1 MSKKFKLI
9 PLVAALYSGLLFA
22 SDVADVAD
30 VVTAKDLPVLT
41 QESQHSTASK
51 RVTNLFTRAHYKP
64 IRFDDAL
71 SSKVYDRYIESL
83 DFNKSVFLAA
93 DIASFEQYRNQ
104 FDNALTTGKLDF
116 TFDIFNLSM
125 KRRFE
130 RYEYSLSL
138 LEKEMTFDEA
148 DEYYFDREDA
158 DWAKTQDELDELW
171 RERVKYDALRLKMTG
186 KDWAGIKKV
195 LTKRYHN
202 AQRRL
207 VQTNSEDA
215 FQIVMNSFARS
226 IEAHTS
232 YLSPRRAE
240 QFKMDMDLE
249 LEGIGAVLSYDEDYT
264 VIRSLVPGGP
274 ADKSEQIKADDRI
287 IGVAQDQE
295 EFVDVIGWRLDDV
308 VDLIK
313 GPKGTKVRLQYLK
326 GVDDHGAPKVVE
338 IVRDKIRLE
347 DRAAKS
353 EVFEAQYSDLTSK
366 IGVIEIPGFYN
377 NLSKD
382 VKVELAK
389 LKEAKVDGII
399 IDLRQN
405 GGGSLY
411 EATQLSGLFFDQGP
425 VVQIHTLNNRIEEQ
439 KDRDGVTFY
448 DGPLTV
454 LVDRY
459 SASASEI
466 FAAAMQ
472 DYGRAVVIGEQT
484 FGKGTVQQH
493 KGLGRAYDLYDN
505 PLGSVQYTIAK
516 FYRINGGSTQHK
528 GVIPDISFP
537 SAIDPAEWG
546 ESQEDNALPWD
557 SIIRAK
563 YTSVDDL
570 HAAIAYLSKAHDER
584 IKSEPEFNYVFED
597 ITRYKEEKD
606 RKTIS
611 LVEAQRIKEKDEG
624 EARALVRTNERLVRL
639 GEKPVENL
647 DDVPDVLDDLDPFL
661 EEAALITQDYI
672 KFGRVAK
679 K

>member
-1 MSKKFKLI
+1 MSKKFTLI
-9 PLVAALYSGLLFA
+9 PLVAALFSGSLFA
-22 SDVADVAD
+22 AVEA
-30 VVTAKDLPVLT
+30 VTIDDLPQLK
-41 QESQHSTASK
+41 QESQHGTASK
-51 RVTNLFTRAHYKP
+51 RVASLFARSHYTP
-64 IRFDDAL
+64 VRFNDEL

-83 DFNKSVFLAA
+83 DFNKSVFLAS
-93 DIASFEQYRNQ
+93 DIASFEQYRDD
-104 FDNALTTGKLDF
+104 FDNAITTGKLDF
-116 TFDIFNLSM
+116 TFDIFNLSL

-130 RYEYSLSL
+130 RYEYSLTL
-138 LEKEMTFDEA
+138 LEKEMTFDKE
-148 DEYYFDREDA
+148 DEYFFDREDSA
-158 DWAKTQDELDELW
+158 WPVSQAELDEIW

-186 KDWAGIKKV
+186 KDWEGIKEV
-195 LTKRYHN
+195 LTKRYKN
-202 AQRRL
+202 AEKRL
-207 VQTNSEDA
+207 VQSNSEDA
-215 FQIVMNSFARS
+215 FQIVMNSLARS

-249 LEGIGAVLSYDEDYT
+249 LEGIGAVLSPDEDYT

-274 ADKSEQIKADDRI
+274 ADKTDQIKADDRI
-287 IGVAQDQE
+287 IGVAQDGE

-326 GVDDHGAPKVVE
+326 GVDAHGAPKVVE
-338 IVRDKIRLE
+338 ITRDKIRLE

-353 EVFEAQYSDLTSK
+353 EVFEAKYSDLTSK
-366 IGVIEIPGFYN
+366 VGVIEIPGFYN

-389 LKEAKVDGII
+389 LKEEKVDGII

-439 KDRDGVTFY
+439 KDRDGITYY

-472 DYGRAVVIGEQT
+472 DYGRAVIIGEQT

-505 PLGSVQYTIAK
+505 ALGSVQYTIAK

-537 SAIDPAEWG
+537 SAIDPAQWG
-546 ESQEDNALPWD
+546 ESKQDNALPWD
-557 SIIRAK
+557 SIVKAK
-563 YTSVDDL
+563 YKKLGNLTP
-570 HAAIAYLSKAHDER
+570 IITYLEKQHEVR
-584 IKSEPEFNYVFED
+584 IKSEPEFGYVFSD
-597 ITRYKEEKD
+597 ITLYNEEKD

-611 LVEAQRIKEKDEG
+611 LVEADRIKEKDEG
-624 EARALVRTNERLVRL
+624 EARALVRTNERLKRL
-639 GEKPVENL
+639 GKEPVENL
-647 DDVPDVLDDLDPFL
+647 DDLPQVIEELDPFL

-672 KFGRVAK
+672 NYGRIAK

>member
-1 MSKKFKLI
+1 MSKKFTLI
-9 PLVAALYSGLLFA
+9 PLVAALFSGSLFA
-22 SDVADVAD
+22 SVEA
-30 VVTAKDLPVLT
+30 AKLEDLPVLK

-51 RVTNLFTRAHYKP
+51 RVANLFARSHYTP
-64 IRFDDAL
+64 VRFNDGL

-83 DFNKSVFLAA
+83 DFNKSVFLAS
-93 DIASFEQYRNQ
+93 DIAAFEKYRND
-104 FDNALTTGKLDF
+104 FDNAITTGKLGF
-116 TFDIFNLSM
+116 TFDIFNLSL

-130 RYEYSLSL
+130 RYDYSLSL
-138 LEKEMTFDEA
+138 LDKEMTFDKD
-148 DEYYFDREDA
+148 DEYFFDREDSA
-158 DWAKTQDELDELW
+158 WPASQAELDEIW

-186 KDWAGIKKV
+186 KDWEGIKEV
-195 LTKRYHN
+195 LTKRYKN
-202 AQRRL
+202 AQKRL

-215 FQIVMNSFARS
+215 FQIVMNSLARS

-249 LEGIGAVLSYDEDYT
+249 LEGIGAVLTPDEDYT

-274 ADKSEQIKADDRI
+274 ADKTEQLKADDKI
-287 IGVAQDQE
+287 IGVAQDQK

-326 GVDDHGAPKVVE
+326 GSDAHGTPKVVE
-338 IVRDKIRLE
+338 ITRDKIRLE

-353 EVFEAQYSDLTSK
+353 EVFEASYSNLTSK

-389 LKEAKVDGII
+389 LKEENVDGII

-439 KDRDGVTFY
+439 KDRDGITYY

-472 DYGRAVVIGEQT
+472 DYGRAVIIGEQT

-505 PLGSVQYTIAK
+505 DLGSVQYTIAK

-546 ESQEDNALPWD
+546 ESKQDNALPWD
-557 SIIRAK
+557 SIVRAK
-563 YTSVDDL
+563 YNRQGNLTPV
-570 HAAIAYLSKAHDER
+570 ITYLEKQHEVR
-584 IKSEPEFNYVFED
+584 IKSEPEFGYVFDD
-597 ITRYKEEKD
+597 IARYNEEKD

-611 LVEAQRIKEKDEG
+611 LVEADRIKEKDEN
-624 EARALVRTNERLVRL
+624 EARTLARTNERLKRL
-639 GEKPVENL
+639 GKEPIENL
-647 DDVPDVLDDLDPFL
+647 DDVPEVIEELDPFL

-672 KFGRVAK
+672 NFGRIAK

>member
-1 MSKKFKLI
+1 MSKKFTLI
-9 PLVAALYSGLLFA
+9 PLVAALFSGSLFA
-22 SDVADVAD
+22 AVEA
-30 VVTAKDLPVLT
+30 VTIDDLPQLK
-41 QESQHSTASK
+41 QESQHGTASK
-51 RVTNLFTRAHYKP
+51 RVASLFARSHYTP
-64 IRFDDAL
+64 VRFNDEL

-83 DFNKSVFLAA
+83 DFNKSVFLAS
-93 DIASFEQYRNQ
+93 DIASFEQYRDD
-104 FDNALTTGKLDF
+104 FDNAITTGKLDF
-116 TFDIFNLSM
+116 TFDIFNLSL

-130 RYEYSLSL
+130 RYEYSLTL
-138 LEKEMTFDEA
+138 LEKEMTFDKE
-148 DEYYFDREDA
+148 DEYFFDREDSA
-158 DWAKTQDELDELW
+158 WPVSQAELDEIW

-186 KDWAGIKKV
+186 KDWEGIKEV
-195 LTKRYHN
+195 LTKRYKN
-202 AQRRL
+202 AEKRL
-207 VQTNSEDA
+207 VQSNSEDA
-215 FQIVMNSFARS
+215 FQIVMNSLARS

-249 LEGIGAVLSYDEDYT
+249 LEGIGAVLSPDEDYT

-274 ADKSEQIKADDRI
+274 ADKTDQIKADDRI
-287 IGVAQDQE
+287 IGVAQDGE

-326 GVDDHGAPKVVE
+326 GVDAHGAPKVVE
-338 IVRDKIRLE
+338 ITRDKIRLE

-353 EVFEAQYSDLTSK
+353 EVFEAKYSDLTSK
-366 IGVIEIPGFYN
+366 VGVIEIPGFYN

-389 LKEAKVDGII
+389 LKEEKVEGII

-439 KDRDGVTFY
+439 KDRDGITYY

-472 DYGRAVVIGEQT
+472 DYGRAVIIGEQT

-505 PLGSVQYTIAK
+505 ALGSVQYTIAK

-546 ESQEDNALPWD
+546 ESKQDNALPWD
-557 SIIRAK
+557 SIVKAK
-563 YTSVDDL
+563 YKKLGNLTP
-570 HAAIAYLSKAHDER
+570 IITYLEKQHEVR
-584 IKSEPEFNYVFED
+584 IKSEPEFGYVFSD
-597 ITRYKEEKD
+597 ITLYNEEKD

-611 LVEAQRIKEKDEG
+611 LVEATRIKEKDEG
-624 EARALVRTNERLVRL
+624 EARALVRTNERLKRL
-639 GEKPVENL
+639 GKEPVENL
-647 DDVPDVLDDLDPFL
+647 DDLPEVIEELDPFL

-672 KFGRVAK
+672 NYGRIAK

>member
-1 MSKKFKLI
+1 MSKQFPLI
-9 PLVAALYSGLLFA
+9 PLVAALFSGSLFA
-22 SDVADVAD
+22 SVDT
-30 VVTAKDLPVLT
+30 VTIDDLPKLK
-41 QESQHSTASK
+41 QESQHGTASK
-51 RVTNLFTRAHYKP
+51 RVANLFTRSHYTP
-64 IRFDDAL
+64 VRFNDEL
-71 SSKVYDRYIESL
+71 SSKVFDRYIESL
-83 DFNKSVFLAA
+83 DFNKSIFLAS
-93 DIASFEQYRNQ
+93 DIAKFEKYRND
-104 FDNALTTGKLDF
+104 FDNAILTGKLAF
-116 TFDIFNLSM
+116 TYDIFNLSL

-130 RYEYSLSL
+130 RYEFSLAL
-138 LEKEMTFDEA
+138 LETQMKFDDE
-148 DEYYFDREDA
+148 DEYFFDREEA
-158 DWAKTQDELDELW
+158 QWPSQQAELDEIW

-186 KDWAGIKKV
+186 KDWQGIKDV
-195 LTKRYHN
+195 LVKRYKN
-202 AQRRL
+202 AQKRL
-207 VQTNSEDA
+207 VQSNSEDA
-215 FQIVMNSFARS
+215 FQIVMNSLSRS

-249 LEGIGAVLSYDEDYT
+249 LEGIGAVLSPDEDYT

-274 ADKSEQIKADDRI
+274 ADKTEQIKADDRI
-287 IGVAQDQE
+287 IGVAQDAD

-313 GPKGTKVRLQYLK
+313 GPKGTKVRLQYLQ
-326 GVDDHGAPKVVE
+326 GADAHGTPKVVE
-338 IVRDKIRLE
+338 IIRDKIRLE

-353 EVFEAQYSDLTSK
+353 EVFEAKYSDLTSK

-382 VKVELAK
+382 VKVELEK
-389 LKEAKVDGII
+389 LKEQKVEGII

-439 KDRDGVTFY
+439 KDRDGITYY

-472 DYGRAVVIGEQT
+472 DYGRAIVIGEQT

-493 KGLGRAYDLYDN
+493 KPLARAYDLFEN
-505 PLGSVQYTIAK
+505 PFGSVQYTIAK

-537 SAIDPAEWG
+537 SAVDPAEWG
-546 ESQEDNALPWD
+546 ESKQDNALPWD
-557 SIIRAK
+557 SIVRAK
-563 YTSVDDL
+563 YNKLDNLTPM
-570 HAAIAYLSKAHDER
+570 ITYLEKQHSER
-584 IKSEPEFNYVFED
+584 IKSEPEFNYVLAD
-597 ITRYKEEKD
+597 IALYNEEKD
-606 RKTIS
+606 KKSIS
-611 LVEAQRIKEKDEG
+611 LVEAKRIQEKEEG

-639 GEKPVENL
+639 GEKKVENL
-647 DDVPDVLDDLDPFL
+647 DDLPEVLESLDPFL
-661 EEAALITQDYI
+661 EETALIMQDYI
-672 KFGRVAK
+672 KFGRIAK
-679 K
+679 H

>member
-1 MSKKFKLI
+1 M
-9 PLVAALYSGLLFA
+9 
-22 SDVADVAD
+22 
-30 VVTAKDLPVLT
+30 
-41 QESQHSTASK
+41 
-51 RVTNLFTRAHYKP
+51 
-64 IRFDDAL
+64 
-71 SSKVYDRYIESL
+71 YDRYIESL
-83 DFNKSVFLAA
+83 DFNKSVFLAS
-93 DIASFEQYRNQ
+93 DIASFEQYRDD
-104 FDNALTTGKLDF
+104 FDNAITTGKLDF
-116 TFDIFNLSM
+116 TFDIFNLSL

-130 RYEYSLSL
+130 RYEYSLTL
-138 LEKEMTFDEA
+138 LEKEMTFDKE
-148 DEYYFDREDA
+148 DEYFFDREDSA
-158 DWAKTQDELDELW
+158 WPASQAELDEIW

-186 KDWAGIKKV
+186 KDWEGIKEV
-195 LTKRYHN
+195 LTKRYKN
-202 AQRRL
+202 AEKRL
-207 VQTNSEDA
+207 VQSNSEDA
-215 FQIVMNSFARS
+215 FQIVMNSLARS

-249 LEGIGAVLSYDEDYT
+249 LEGIGAVLSPDEDYT

-274 ADKSEQIKADDRI
+274 ADKTDQIKADDRI
-287 IGVAQDQE
+287 IGVAQDGE

-326 GVDDHGAPKVVE
+326 GVDAHGAPKVVE
-338 IVRDKIRLE
+338 ITRDKIRLE

-353 EVFEAQYSDLTSK
+353 EVFEAKYSDLTSK
-366 IGVIEIPGFYN
+366 VGVIEIPGFYN

-389 LKEAKVDGII
+389 LKEEKVDGII

-439 KDRDGVTFY
+439 KDRDGITYY

-472 DYGRAVVIGEQT
+472 DYGRAVIIGEQT

-505 PLGSVQYTIAK
+505 ALGSVQYTIAK

-546 ESQEDNALPWD
+546 ESKQDNALPWD
-557 SIIRAK
+557 SIVKAK
-563 YTSVDDL
+563 YKKLGNLTP
-570 HAAIAYLSKAHDER
+570 IITYLEKQHEVR
-584 IKSEPEFNYVFED
+584 IKSEPEFGYVFND
-597 ITRYKEEKD
+597 ITLYNEEKD

-611 LVEAQRIKEKDEG
+611 LVEADRIKEKDEG
-624 EARALVRTNERLVRL
+624 EARALVRTNERLKRL
-639 GEKPVENL
+639 GKDPVENL
-647 DDVPDVLDDLDPFL
+647 DDLPEVIEELDPFL

-672 KFGRVAK
+672 NYGRIAK

>member
-1 MSKKFKLI
+1 MSKKFTLI
-9 PLVAALYSGLLFA
+9 PLVAALFSGSLLA
-22 SDVADVAD
+22 SSDNL
-30 VVTAKDLPVLT
+30 TEKDLPVLK

-64 IRFDDAL
+64 IKFNDEL
-71 SSKVYDRYIESL
+71 SEQIFDRYIESL
-83 DFNKSVFLAA
+83 DYNKSVFLAS
-93 DIASFEQYRNQ
+93 DIASFEQYKDQ
-104 FDNALTTGKLDF
+104 FDNALSTGKLGF
-116 TFDIFNLSM
+116 AFDIFNLSL

-130 RYEYSLSL
+130 RYDYSLSL
-138 LEKEMTFDEA
+138 LENEMKFDNE
-148 DEYYFDREDA
+148 DEYVFDREDA
-158 DWAKTQDELDELW
+158 DWATSQAELDELW
-171 RERVKYDALRLKMTG
+171 RQRVKYDALRLKMTG
-186 KDWAGIKKV
+186 KDWQGIKEV

-202 AQRRL
+202 AQKRL

-287 IGVAQDQE
+287 IGVAQEGED
-295 EFVDVIGWRLDDV
+295 FVDVIGWRLDDV

-326 GVDDHGAPKVVE
+326 GADAHGTPKVVE
-338 IVRDKIRLE
+338 ITRDKIRLE

-353 EVFEAQYSDLTSK
+353 EVFEAKYSDLTSK

-377 NLSKD
+377 NLSQD
-382 VKVELAK
+382 VKVEIAK

-411 EATQLSGLFFDQGP
+411 EATQLSGLFIDQGP

-472 DYGRAVVIGEQT
+472 DYGRAIVIGEQT

-493 KGLGRAYDLYDN
+493 KPLGRAYDLYDH

-528 GVIPDISFP
+528 GVIPDVSFP
-537 SAIDPAEWG
+537 SAIDPSEWG
-546 ESQEDNALPWD
+546 ESQQDNALPWD

-563 YTSVDDL
+563 YNSVDNL
-570 HAAIAYLSKAHDER
+570 KPAIAYVNKLHDAR
-584 IKSEPEFNYVFED
+584 IAGEPEFGYVFDD
-597 ITRYKEEKD
+597 IKRYQEEKD

-611 LVEAQRIKEKDEG
+611 LVEATRLKEKDEG
-624 EARALVRTNERLVRL
+624 EERALERANERLVRL

-647 DDVPDVLDDLDPFL
+647 DDLPDSLDELDPFL

-672 KFGRVAK
+672 KYGRIAK

>member
-1 MSKKFKLI
+1 MSKKFTLI
-9 PLVAALYSGLLFA
+9 PLVAALFSGSLFA
-22 SDVADVAD
+22 AVEA
-30 VVTAKDLPVLT
+30 VTIDDLPQLK
-41 QESQHSTASK
+41 QESQHGTASK
-51 RVTNLFTRAHYKP
+51 RVASLFARSHYTP
-64 IRFDDAL
+64 VRFNDEL

-83 DFNKSVFLAA
+83 DFNKSVFLAS
-93 DIASFEQYRNQ
+93 DIASFEQYRDD
-104 FDNALTTGKLDF
+104 FDNAITTGKLDF
-116 TFDIFNLSM
+116 TFDIFNLSL

-130 RYEYSLSL
+130 RYEYSLTL
-138 LEKEMTFDEA
+138 LEKEMTFDKK
-148 DEYYFDREDA
+148 DEYFFDREDSA
-158 DWAKTQDELDELW
+158 WPASQAELDEIW

-186 KDWAGIKKV
+186 KDWEGIKEV
-195 LTKRYHN
+195 LTKRYKN
-202 AQRRL
+202 AEKRL
-207 VQTNSEDA
+207 VQSNSEDA
-215 FQIVMNSFARS
+215 FQIVMNSLARS

-249 LEGIGAVLSYDEDYT
+249 LEGIGAVLSPDEDYT

-274 ADKSEQIKADDRI
+274 ADKTDQIKADDRI
-287 IGVAQDQE
+287 IGVAQDGE

-326 GVDDHGAPKVVE
+326 GVDAHGAPKVVE
-338 IVRDKIRLE
+338 ITRDKIRLE

-353 EVFEAQYSDLTSK
+353 EVFEAKYSDLTSK

-389 LKEAKVDGII
+389 LKEEKVDGII

-439 KDRDGVTFY
+439 KDRDGITYY

-454 LVDRY
+454 LVDRC

-472 DYGRAVVIGEQT
+472 DYGRAVIIGEQT

-505 PLGSVQYTIAK
+505 ALGSVQYTIAK

-537 SAIDPAEWG
+537 SAIDPAQWG
-546 ESQEDNALPWD
+546 ESKQDNALPWD
-557 SIIRAK
+557 SIVKAK
-563 YTSVDDL
+563 YKKLGNLTP
-570 HAAIAYLSKAHDER
+570 IITYLEKQHEVR
-584 IKSEPEFNYVFED
+584 IKSEPEFGYVFND
-597 ITRYKEEKD
+597 ITLYNEEKD

-611 LVEAQRIKEKDEG
+611 LVEADRIKEKDEG
-624 EARALVRTNERLVRL
+624 EARALVRTNERLKRL
-639 GEKPVENL
+639 GKDPVENL
-647 DDVPDVLDDLDPFL
+647 DDIPEVIEELDPFL

-672 KFGRVAK
+672 NYGRIAK

>member
-1 MSKKFKLI
+1 MSQKFTLI
-9 PLVAALYSGLLFA
+9 PLVAALYSGSLFA
-22 SDVADVAD
+22 SAD
-30 VVTAKDLPVLT
+30 VVDVLTAKDLPVLE

-64 IRFDDAL
+64 IRFNDAL
-71 SSKVYDRYIESL
+71 SSKVFDRYIESL

-93 DIASFEQYRNQ
+93 DVASFEQYRNQ

-125 KRRFE
+125 QRRFE
-130 RYEYSLSL
+130 RYEYSLKL
-138 LEKEMTFDEA
+138 LETEMTFDKD
-148 DEYYFDREDA
+148 DEYYYDREDA
-158 DWAKTQDELDELW
+158 QWASSQAELDELW

-186 KDWAGIKKV
+186 KDWPGIKKI
-195 LTKRYHN
+195 LAKRYQN
-202 AQRRL
+202 AQKRL
-207 VQTNSEDA
+207 VQTKSEDA

-249 LEGIGAVLSYDEDYT
+249 LEGIGAVLGYDEDYT

-274 ADKSEQIKADDRI
+274 ADKSEQVKADDRI
-287 IGVAQDQE
+287 IGVAQDGE
-295 EFVDVIGWRLDDV
+295 EFVDIIGWRLDDV

-326 GVDDHGAPKVVE
+326 GADTHGTPKIVE

-353 EVFEAQYSDLTSK
+353 EVFEATYSDLTSK

-389 LKEAKVDGII
+389 LQEAKVDGII

-439 KDRDGVTFY
+439 KDRDGITFY

-472 DYGRAVVIGEQT
+472 DYGRAIVIGEQT

-493 KGLGRAYDLYDN
+493 KPLGRAYDLYDN
-505 PLGSVQYTIAK
+505 ALGSVQYTIAK

-537 SAIDPAEWG
+537 SAINPAEWG

-557 SIIRAK
+557 SIIRAN
-563 YTSVDDL
+563 YNSVDNL
-570 HAAIAYLSKAHDER
+570 NSAISHITKQHFDR
-584 IKSEPEFNYVFED
+584 IKAEPEFNYVFED
-597 ITRYKEEKD
+597 IARYNEEKD

-611 LVEAQRIKEKDEG
+611 LVEANRIKEKEEND
-624 EARALVRTNERLVRL
+624 ALALKRTNERLVRL
-639 GEKPVENL
+639 GEQPVKDL
-647 DDVPDVLDDLDPFL
+647 DDVPDVLDRLDPFL

-672 KFGRVAK
+672 NFGRLAK

>member
-1 MSKKFKLI
+1 MSKKFTLI
-9 PLVAALYSGLLFA
+9 PLVAALFSGSLLA
-22 SDVADVAD
+22 SSDNL
-30 VVTAKDLPVLT
+30 TEKDLPVLK

-64 IRFDDAL
+64 IKFNDEL
-71 SSKVYDRYIESL
+71 SEQIFDRYIESL
-83 DFNKSVFLAA
+83 DYNKSVFLAS
-93 DIASFEQYRNQ
+93 DIASFEQYKDQ
-104 FDNALTTGKLDF
+104 FDNALSTGKLGF
-116 TFDIFNLSM
+116 AFDIFNLSL

-130 RYEYSLSL
+130 RYDYSLSL
-138 LEKEMTFDEA
+138 LENEMKFDNE
-148 DEYYFDREDA
+148 DEYAFDREDA
-158 DWAKTQDELDELW
+158 DWATSQAELDELW
-171 RERVKYDALRLKMTG
+171 RQRVKYDALRLKMTG
-186 KDWAGIKKV
+186 KDWQGIKDV

-202 AQRRL
+202 AQKRL

-287 IGVAQDQE
+287 IGVAQEGED
-295 EFVDVIGWRLDDV
+295 FVDVIGWRLDDV

-326 GVDDHGAPKVVE
+326 GADAHGTPKVVE
-338 IVRDKIRLE
+338 ITRDKIRLE

-353 EVFEAQYSDLTSK
+353 EVFEAKYSDLTSK

-377 NLSKD
+377 NLSQD
-382 VKVELAK
+382 VKVEIAK

-411 EATQLSGLFFDQGP
+411 EATQLSGLFIDQGP

-472 DYGRAVVIGEQT
+472 DYGRAIVIGEQT

-493 KGLGRAYDLYDN
+493 KPLGRAYDLYDH

-528 GVIPDISFP
+528 GVIPDVSFP
-537 SAIDPAEWG
+537 SAIDPSEWG
-546 ESQEDNALPWD
+546 ESQQDNALPWD

-563 YTSVDDL
+563 YNSVDNL
-570 HAAIAYLSKAHDER
+570 KPAIAYVNKLHDTR
-584 IKSEPEFNYVFED
+584 IAGEPEFGYVFDD
-597 ITRYKEEKD
+597 IKRYQEEKD

-611 LVEAQRIKEKDEG
+611 LVEATRLKEKDEG
-624 EARALVRTNERLVRL
+624 EERALERANERLVRL

-647 DDVPDVLDDLDPFL
+647 DDLPDSLDELDPFL

-672 KFGRVAK
+672 KYGRIAK

>member
-1 MSKKFKLI
+1 MSKKFTLI
-9 PLVAALYSGLLFA
+9 PLVAALFSGSLFA
-22 SDVADVAD
+22 SVEA
-30 VVTAKDLPVLT
+30 AKLEDLPVLK
-41 QESQHSTASK
+41 QESQHGTASK
-51 RVTNLFTRAHYKP
+51 RVANLFARSHYTP
-64 IRFDDAL
+64 VRFNDGL

-83 DFNKSVFLAA
+83 DFNKNVFLAS
-93 DIASFEQYRNQ
+93 DIAAFEKYRND
-104 FDNALTTGKLDF
+104 FDNAITTGKLGF
-116 TFDIFNLSM
+116 TFDIFNLSL

-130 RYEYSLSL
+130 RYDYSLSL
-138 LEKEMTFDEA
+138 LDKEMTFDKD
-148 DEYYFDREDA
+148 DEYFFDREDSA
-158 DWAKTQDELDELW
+158 WPASQAELDEIW

-186 KDWAGIKKV
+186 KDWEGIKEV
-195 LTKRYHN
+195 LTKRYKN
-202 AQRRL
+202 AQKRL

-215 FQIVMNSFARS
+215 FQIVMNSLARS

-249 LEGIGAVLSYDEDYT
+249 LEGIGAVLSPDEDYT

-274 ADKSEQIKADDRI
+274 ADKTEQLKADDKI
-287 IGVAQDQE
+287 IGVAQDQK

-326 GVDDHGAPKVVE
+326 GSDAHGTPKVVE
-338 IVRDKIRLE
+338 ITRDKIRLE

-353 EVFEAQYSDLTSK
+353 EVFEASYSNLTSK

-389 LKEAKVDGII
+389 LKEENVDGII

-439 KDRDGVTFY
+439 KDRDGITYY

-472 DYGRAVVIGEQT
+472 DYGRAVIIGEQT

-505 PLGSVQYTIAK
+505 DLGSVQYTIAK

-546 ESQEDNALPWD
+546 ESKQDNALPWD
-557 SIIRAK
+557 SIVRAK
-563 YTSVDDL
+563 YNRQGNLTPV
-570 HAAIAYLSKAHDER
+570 ITYLEKQHEVR
-584 IKSEPEFNYVFED
+584 IKSEPEFGYVFDD
-597 ITRYKEEKD
+597 IARYNEEKD

-611 LVEAQRIKEKDEG
+611 LVEADRIKEKDEN
-624 EARALVRTNERLVRL
+624 EARTLARTNERLKRL
-639 GEKPVENL
+639 GKEPIENL
-647 DDVPDVLDDLDPFL
+647 DDVPEVIEELDPFL

-672 KFGRVAK
+672 NFGRIAK

>member
-1 MSKKFKLI
+1 MSKKFTLI
-9 PLVAALYSGLLFA
+9 PLVAALFSGSLLA
-22 SDVADVAD
+22 SSDNL
-30 VVTAKDLPVLT
+30 TEKDLPVLK

-64 IRFDDAL
+64 IKFNDEL
-71 SSKVYDRYIESL
+71 SEQIFDRYIESL
-83 DFNKSVFLAA
+83 DYNKSVFLAS
-93 DIASFEQYRNQ
+93 DIASFEQYKDQ
-104 FDNALTTGKLDF
+104 FDNALSAGKLGF
-116 TFDIFNLSM
+116 AFDIFNLSL

-130 RYEYSLSL
+130 RYDYSLSL
-138 LEKEMTFDEA
+138 LENEMKFDNE
-148 DEYYFDREDA
+148 DEYVFDREDA
-158 DWAKTQDELDELW
+158 DWATSQAELDELW
-171 RERVKYDALRLKMTG
+171 RQRVKYDALRLKMTG
-186 KDWAGIKKV
+186 KDWQGIKEV
-195 LTKRYHN
+195 LIKRYHN
-202 AQRRL
+202 AQKRL

-287 IGVAQDQE
+287 IGVAQEGED
-295 EFVDVIGWRLDDV
+295 FVDVIGWRLDDV

-326 GVDDHGAPKVVE
+326 GADAHGTPKVVE
-338 IVRDKIRLE
+338 ITRDKIRLE

-353 EVFEAQYSDLTSK
+353 EVFEAKYSDLTSK

-377 NLSKD
+377 NLSQD
-382 VKVELAK
+382 VKVEIAK

-411 EATQLSGLFFDQGP
+411 EATQLSGLFIDQGP

-472 DYGRAVVIGEQT
+472 DYGRAIVIGEQT

-493 KGLGRAYDLYDN
+493 KPLGRAYDLYDH

-528 GVIPDISFP
+528 GVIPDVSFP
-537 SAIDPAEWG
+537 SAIDPSEWG
-546 ESQEDNALPWD
+546 ESQQDNALPWD

-563 YTSVDDL
+563 YNSVDNL
-570 HAAIAYLSKAHDER
+570 KPAIAYVNKLHDAR
-584 IKSEPEFNYVFED
+584 IAGEPEFGYVFDD
-597 ITRYKEEKD
+597 IKRYQEEKD

-611 LVEAQRIKEKDEG
+611 LVEATRLKEKDEG
-624 EARALVRTNERLVRL
+624 EERALERANERLVRL

-647 DDVPDVLDDLDPFL
+647 DDLPDSLDELDPFL

-672 KFGRVAK
+672 KYGRIAK

>member
-1 MSKKFKLI
+1 MSKKFTLI
-9 PLVAALYSGLLFA
+9 PLVAALFSGSLFA
-22 SDVADVAD
+22 SVEA
-30 VVTAKDLPVLT
+30 AKLEDLPVLK
-41 QESQHSTASK
+41 QESQHGTASK
-51 RVTNLFTRAHYKP
+51 RVANLFARSHYTP
-64 IRFDDAL
+64 VRFNDGL

-83 DFNKSVFLAA
+83 DFNKSVFLAS
-93 DIASFEQYRNQ
+93 DIAAFEKYRND
-104 FDNALTTGKLDF
+104 FDNAITTGKLGF
-116 TFDIFNLSM
+116 TFDIFNLSL

-130 RYEYSLSL
+130 RYDYSLSL
-138 LEKEMTFDEA
+138 LDKEMTFDKD
-148 DEYYFDREDA
+148 DEYFFDREDSA
-158 DWAKTQDELDELW
+158 WPASQAELDEIW

-186 KDWAGIKKV
+186 KDWEGIKEV
-195 LTKRYHN
+195 LTKRYKN
-202 AQRRL
+202 AQKRL

-215 FQIVMNSFARS
+215 FQIVMNSLARS

-249 LEGIGAVLSYDEDYT
+249 LEGIGAVLSPDEDYT

-274 ADKSEQIKADDRI
+274 ADKTEQLKADDKI
-287 IGVAQDQE
+287 IGVAQDQK

-326 GVDDHGAPKVVE
+326 GSDAHGTPKVVE
-338 IVRDKIRLE
+338 ITRDKIRLE

-353 EVFEAQYSDLTSK
+353 EVFEASYSNLTSK

-382 VKVELAK
+382 FKVELAK
-389 LKEAKVDGII
+389 LKEENVDGII

-439 KDRDGVTFY
+439 KDRDGITYY

-466 FAAAMQ
+466 FAAALQ
-472 DYGRAVVIGEQT
+472 DYGRAVIIGEQT

-505 PLGSVQYTIAK
+505 DLGSVQYTIAK

-546 ESQEDNALPWD
+546 ESKQDNALPWD
-557 SIIRAK
+557 SIVRAK
-563 YTSVDDL
+563 YNRQGNLTPV
-570 HAAIAYLSKAHDER
+570 ITYLEKQHEVR
-584 IKSEPEFNYVFED
+584 IKSEPEFGYVFDD
-597 ITRYKEEKD
+597 IARYNEEKD

-611 LVEAQRIKEKDEG
+611 LVEADRIKEKDEN
-624 EARALVRTNERLVRL
+624 EARTLARTNERLKRL
-639 GEKPVENL
+639 GKEPIENL
-647 DDVPDVLDDLDPFL
+647 DDVPEVIEELDPFL

-672 KFGRVAK
+672 NFGRIAK

>member
-1 MSKKFKLI
+1 MSKKFTLI
-9 PLVAALYSGLLFA
+9 PVVAALFSGSLFA
-22 SDVADVAD
+22 AVEP
-30 VVTAKDLPVLT
+30 VTIDDLPLLK
-41 QESQHSTASK
+41 QESQHGTASK
-51 RVTNLFTRAHYKP
+51 RVASLFTRSHYIP
-64 IRFDDAL
+64 VRFNDEL

-83 DFNKSVFLAA
+83 DFNKSVFLAS
-93 DIASFEQYRNQ
+93 DIASFEQYRDS
-104 FDNALTTGKLDF
+104 FDNALTTGKLGF
-116 TFDIFNLSM
+116 TFDIFNLSL

-138 LEKEMTFDEA
+138 LENEMTFEKQ
-148 DEYYFDREDA
+148 DEYFFDSEDA
-158 DWAKTQDELDELW
+158 TWPTSQAELDEIW

-186 KDWAGIKKV
+186 KDWEGIKEV
-195 LTKRYHN
+195 LTKRYKN
-202 AQRRL
+202 AEKRL
-207 VQTNSEDA
+207 VQSNSEDA
-215 FQIVMNSFARS
+215 FQIVLNSLART

-249 LEGIGAVLSYDEDYT
+249 LEGIGAVLTPDEDYT

-274 ADKSEQIKADDRI
+274 ADKTEQIKADDRI
-287 IGVAQDQE
+287 IGVAQDGE
-295 EFVDVIGWRLDDV
+295 DFTDVIGWRLDDV

-326 GVDDHGAPKVVE
+326 GADAHGTPKVVE
-338 IVRDKIRLE
+338 ITRDKIRLE

-353 EVFEAQYSDLTSK
+353 EVFEAKYSDLSSK

-439 KDRDGVTFY
+439 RDRDGVTYY

-472 DYGRAVVIGEQT
+472 DYGRAVIIGEQT

-493 KGLGRAYDLYDN
+493 KGLARAYDLYDN

-546 ESQEDNALPWD
+546 ESKQDNALPWD
-557 SIIRAK
+557 SIVKAK
-563 YTSVDDL
+563 YKKLGNLTPV
-570 HAAIAYLSKAHDER
+570 IPYLEKQHKDR
-584 IKSEPEFNYVFED
+584 IKSEPEFGYVFDD
-597 ITRYKEEKD
+597 IALYNEEKD

-611 LVEAQRIKEKDEG
+611 LVEATRIKEKEEG
-624 EARALVRTNERLVRL
+624 EARALVRTNERLKRL
-639 GEKPVENL
+639 GKDPVENL
-647 DDVPDVLDDLDPFL
+647 DDVPDVIDELDPFL

-672 KFGRVAK
+672 NFGRIAK

>member
-1 MSKKFKLI
+1 MSKKFTLI
-9 PLVAALYSGLLFA
+9 PLVAALFSGSLFA
-22 SDVADVAD
+22 SVEA
-30 VVTAKDLPVLT
+30 AKLEDLPVLK
-41 QESQHSTASK
+41 QESQHGTASK
-51 RVTNLFTRAHYKP
+51 RVANLFARSHYTP
-64 IRFDDAL
+64 VRFNDGL

-83 DFNKSVFLAA
+83 DFNKSVFLAS
-93 DIASFEQYRNQ
+93 DIAAFEKYRND
-104 FDNALTTGKLDF
+104 FDNAITTGKLGF
-116 TFDIFNLSM
+116 TFDIFNLSL

-130 RYEYSLSL
+130 RYDYSLSL
-138 LEKEMTFDEA
+138 LDKEMTFDKD
-148 DEYYFDREDA
+148 DEYFFDREDSA
-158 DWAKTQDELDELW
+158 WPASQAELDEIW

-186 KDWAGIKKV
+186 KDWEGIKEV
-195 LTKRYHN
+195 LTKRYKN
-202 AQRRL
+202 AQKRL

-215 FQIVMNSFARS
+215 FQIVMNSLARS

-249 LEGIGAVLSYDEDYT
+249 LEGIGAVLSPDEDYT

-274 ADKSEQIKADDRI
+274 ADKTEQLKADDKI
-287 IGVAQDQE
+287 IGVAQDQK

-326 GVDDHGAPKVVE
+326 GSDAHGTPKVVE
-338 IVRDKIRLE
+338 ITRDKIRLE

-353 EVFEAQYSDLTSK
+353 EVFEASYSNLTSK

-389 LKEAKVDGII
+389 LKEENVDGII

-439 KDRDGVTFY
+439 KDRDGITYY

-472 DYGRAVVIGEQT
+472 DYGRAVIIGEQT

-505 PLGSVQYTIAK
+505 DLGSVQYTIAK

-528 GVIPDISFP
+528 GVIPDFSFP

-546 ESQEDNALPWD
+546 ESKQDNALPWD
-557 SIIRAK
+557 SIVRAK
-563 YTSVDDL
+563 YNRQGNLTPV
-570 HAAIAYLSKAHDER
+570 ITYLEKQHEVR
-584 IKSEPEFNYVFED
+584 IKSEPEFGYVFDD
-597 ITRYKEEKD
+597 IARYNEEKD

-611 LVEAQRIKEKDEG
+611 LVEADRIKEKDEN
-624 EARALVRTNERLVRL
+624 EARTLARTNERLKRL
-639 GEKPVENL
+639 GKEPIENL
-647 DDVPDVLDDLDPFL
+647 DDVPEVIEELDPFL

-672 KFGRVAK
+672 NFGRIAK

>member
-1 MSKKFKLI
+1 MSKKFTLI
-9 PLVAALYSGLLFA
+9 PLVATLFSGSLFA
-22 SDVADVAD
+22 SVEA
-30 VVTAKDLPVLT
+30 AKLEDLPVLK
-41 QESQHSTASK
+41 QESQHGTASK
-51 RVTNLFTRAHYKP
+51 RVANLFARSHYTP
-64 IRFDDAL
+64 VRFNDGL

-83 DFNKSVFLAA
+83 DFNKSVFLAS
-93 DIASFEQYRNQ
+93 DITAFEKYRND
-104 FDNALTTGKLDF
+104 FDNAITTGKLGF
-116 TFDIFNLSM
+116 TFDIFNLSL

-130 RYEYSLSL
+130 RYDYSLSL
-138 LEKEMTFDEA
+138 LDKEMTFDKD
-148 DEYYFDREDA
+148 DEYFFDREDSA
-158 DWAKTQDELDELW
+158 WPASQAELDEIW

-186 KDWAGIKKV
+186 KDWEGIKEV
-195 LTKRYHN
+195 LTKRYKN
-202 AQRRL
+202 AQKRL

-215 FQIVMNSFARS
+215 FQIVMNSLARS

-249 LEGIGAVLSYDEDYT
+249 LEGIGAVLSPDEDYT

-274 ADKSEQIKADDRI
+274 ADKTEQLKADDKI
-287 IGVAQDQE
+287 IGVAQDQK

-326 GVDDHGAPKVVE
+326 GSDAHGTPKVVE
-338 IVRDKIRLE
+338 ITRDKIRLE

-353 EVFEAQYSDLTSK
+353 EVFEASYSNLTSK

-389 LKEAKVDGII
+389 LKEENVDGII

-439 KDRDGVTFY
+439 KDRDGITYY

-472 DYGRAVVIGEQT
+472 DYGRAVIIGEQT

-505 PLGSVQYTIAK
+505 DLGSVQYTIAK

-546 ESQEDNALPWD
+546 ESKQDNALPWD
-557 SIIRAK
+557 SIVRAK
-563 YTSVDDL
+563 YNRQGNLTPV
-570 HAAIAYLSKAHDER
+570 ITYLEKQHEVR
-584 IKSEPEFNYVFED
+584 IKSEPEFGYVFDD
-597 ITRYKEEKD
+597 IARYNEEKD

-611 LVEAQRIKEKDEG
+611 LVEADRIKEKDEN
-624 EARALVRTNERLVRL
+624 EARTLARTNERLKRL
-639 GEKPVENL
+639 GKEPIENL
-647 DDVPDVLDDLDPFL
+647 DDVPEVIEELDPFL

-672 KFGRVAK
+672 NFGRIAK